1 MGLLEQTVNEIRP
14 PDAAAAAKAKER
26 LDQLTLPHSALGRL
40 MDLAME
46 LSAMTGTV
54 PPPVARKVIVTM
66 AGDHGVVE
74 EGVSKYPQE
83 VTAQMIYNFT
93 RGGAGVNALSRLT
106 GADVVVV
113 DMGVKADLSALG
125 GKIVHKK
132 VAAGTANIAR
142 GPAMSRAQAVQSV
155 EAGIG
160 VALSLAG
167 RADVFG
173 TGDMGI
179 GNTTPSSAII
189 ACLTGKGPEVVTGRG
204 TGIDDGQL
212 RHKVG
217 VVNRIL
223 EVNRPDA
230 GDGLDTLA
238 KVGGFEIGGIAGL
251 ILGAAA
257 RRKPVLVDGFI
268 STAGALIA
276 AALCPAAKGYMIASH
291 LSVEPGHVAM
301 LDALGKRALLDM
313 NMRLGEG
320 SGAALAMC
328 VVDAAARVV
337 TDVATFGEA
346 AVSGA
351 DK

>member
-1 MGLLEQTVNEIRP
+1 MSLKLDDVVKLITPVDVGV
-14 PDAAAAAKAKER
+14 AAAARRR
-26 LDQLTLPHSALGRL
+26 LDSLTKPLGSL
-40 MDLAME
+40 GMLEETAVKY
-46 LSAMTGTV
+46 AT
-54 PPPVARKVIVTM
+54 ARGDVFAQVRRPAILTF
-66 AGDHGVVE
+66 AGDHGVAKK
-74 EGVSKYPQE
+74 GISAYPPE
-83 VTAQMIYNFT
+83 VTPQMVANFAS
-93 RGGAGVNALSRLT
+93 GGAAINVLSRHA
-106 GADVVVV
+106 GAELSVIDI
-113 DMGVKADLSALG
+113 GVAAPCEFPG
-125 GKIVHKK
+125 VIQRK
-132 VAAGTANIAR
+132 VAPGTADFTE
-142 GPAMSRAQAVQSV
+142 GPAMTEEQARKAIEV
-155 EAGIG
+155 GIE
-160 VALSLAG
+160 VADSHISQGSTLL
-167 RADVFG
+167 G

-189 ACLTGKGPEVVTGRG
+189 ALLTGKGPEVVTGRG

-217 VVNRIL
+217 VVQRIL

-230 GDGLDTLA
+230 RDGLDVLA

-276 AALCPAAKGYMIASH
+276 AALCPAAKGYMVASH
-291 LSVEPGHVAM
+291 LSVEPGHLAM
-301 LDALGKRALLDM
+301 LDTLGKRALLDM

-320 SGAALAMC
+320 TGSALAMC
-328 VVDAAARVV
+328 VVDAAARVLS
-337 TDVATFGEA
+337 DVATFAEA